1 MTVHY
6 DDIIVGA
13 GSAGAALAARLTED
27 PARRV
32 LLLEAGPDYPTDDV
46 TPRDI
51 LDGSTMS
58 LNDHDWQFKAEINAG
73 RRIRFPRAKVTGG
86 SSCVTATV
94 ALRGVPADY
103 DEWAAL
109 GNPSWSYEQVLPYFR
124 RMEDDLDHGGSE
136 YHGSGG
142 PFPIR
147 RWRPEELTE
156 GQAAFV
162 TACLDRGYPETK
174 DHNHPEA
181 TGIGSIPASRFDHNL
196 GVRANTNMTYLKMCR
211 TRENLTIRPGTLVH
225 RVLFDGARAT
235 GVEVSLTAGGPAE
248 QLHGRRVIL
257 SAGAVATPMI
267 LMRSGIGPADE
278 LRRHG
283 IDLRAE
289 LPGVGENLVDH
300 PRTGVFMVPRPG
312 SFDPLEPFLQEI
324 LRTTSTAGGQ
334 FNDLQYYMVN
344 HFDLTLFPELQM
356 LAGGTT
362 ILGVM
367 VVHQRP
373 QSRGRLVLSSVD
385 PHAAPVI
392 DLNFLAV
399 ENDLDVLVEGVKTSY
414 ALASAAGIRELGADF
429 VVLREGMADNDDI
442 LRTYVKAS
450 LDSAYHP
457 VGTVRMGAG
466 SDDSTVVSE
475 RGQVHGFESL
485 YVCDASIMPN
495 IVRCNTNPTSIMIG
509 ERMSDWFREDH

>member
-13 GSAGAALAARLTED
+13 GSAGAALAMRLTED

-58 LNDHDWQFKAEINAG
+58 LDAHDWQFKAEITGN

-109 GNPSWSYEQVLPYFR
+109 GNPSWSYDEVLPYFR
-124 RMEDDLDHGGSE
+124 RMENDHDHGGSE
-136 YHGSGG
+136 YHGEDG

-147 RWRPEELTE
+147 RWRPEELTD
-156 GQAAFV
+156 GQRAFV
-162 TACLDRGYPETK
+162 TACLDLGFPETK

-181 TGIGSIPASRFDHNL
+181 TGVGSIPASRSEDDL
-196 GVRANTNMTYLKMCR
+196 GIRVNTNMTYLKLAR
-211 TRENLTIRPGTLVH
+211 GRENLTIRPGTLVH
-225 RVLFDGARAT
+225 KVLFDGARAT
-235 GVEVSLTAGGPAE
+235 GVEVSPADGGSAE
-248 QLHGRRVIL
+248 QLHARRIIL
-257 SAGAVATPMI
+257 SAGAVATPTI
-267 LMRSGIGPADE
+267 LLRSGIGPAED

-283 IDLRAE
+283 IDVRADVAA
-289 LPGVGENLVDH
+289 VGDNLIDH
-300 PRTGVFMVPRPG
+300 PRTGVFMVPKPG
-312 SFDPLEPFLQEI
+312 SYDTTDPFLQEI
-324 LRTTSTAGGQ
+324 LRTTSSAGGQ

-362 ILGVM
+362 ILGIM

-373 QSRGRLVLSSVD
+373 QSRGRLVLSSAD
-385 PHAAPVI
+385 PHAAPAI

-414 ALASAAGIRELGADF
+414 ELANAAGIRELGQDF
-429 VVLREGMADNDDI
+429 VVLRDGMADNDDI
-442 LRTYVKAS
+442 LRTYVKSS

-457 VGTVRMGAG
+457 VGTVRMGPE
-466 SDDSTVVSE
+466 SDPATVVNE

-509 ERMSDWFREDH
+509 ERMSDWFRED